1 MNRYIAF
8 LRGVNISGKNKV
20 PMAELKTGF
29 ADLGLV
35 EVKTYLNRG
44 NVLFSSGR
52 DDKGALTSQIE
63 SMIKAEFGF
72 DIPVFLILKQE
83 LEDIL
88 QNAPAW
94 WGTGGKEQ
102 YDNLIFIMPPA
113 VFAQV
118 LGEIGAPKEGLEQIQ
133 NYKDAIFWSF
143 SRRDY
148 QKTVWWPRTASAAIG
163 RKLTIRTANTVRKLA
178 EW

>member
-20 PMAELKTGF
+20 PMAQLKTGF
-29 ADLGLV
+29 EELGLV
-35 EVKTYLNRG
+35 EVKTYLNSG
-44 NVLFSSGR
+44 NVLFSSSR
-52 DDKGALTSQIE
+52 DDTGALAGQIE
-63 SMIKAEFGF
+63 RMITAKFGW
-72 DIPVFLILKQE
+72 DIPVFLILKRE

-118 LGEIGAPKEGLEQIQ
+118 LDEIGAPREGLEQIQ
-133 NYKDAIFWSF
+133 NYKNAIFWSF
-143 SRRDY
+143 SRKDY
-148 QKTVWWPRTASAAIG
+148 QKTVWWPKTASAAIG

-178 EW
+178 QL

>member
-20 PMAELKTGF
+20 PMAQLKTGLEE
-29 ADLGLV
+29 LGLV
-35 EVKTYLNRG
+35 EVKTYLNSG
-44 NVLFSSGR
+44 NVLFSSSR
-52 DDKGALTSQIE
+52 DDTGALAGQIE
-63 SMIKAEFGF
+63 RMITAKFGW
-72 DIPVFLILKQE
+72 DIPVFLILKRE

-118 LGEIGAPKEGLEQIQ
+118 LNEIGAPRGAW
-133 NYKDAIFWSF
+133 NR
-143 SRRDY
+143 SRTIKMRSSGPSAGRTI
-148 QKTVWWPRTASAAIG
+148 KRPSGGPR
-163 RKLTIRTANTVRKLA
+163 RPVRPLA
-178 EW
+178 EN

>member
-29 ADLGLV
+29 EDLGLV
-35 EVKTYLNRG
+35 EVKTYLNSG

-63 SMIKAEFGF
+63 SMIKAKFGF

-163 RKLTIRTANTVRKLA
+163 GKLTIRTANTVRKLA